1 MSKEPIYVDFS
12 LPLAELLRKG
22 TAVAHEEAA
31 KSQGAAWMV
40 RGELDREE
48 YIRFLMMLW
57 HVYDTLERGLERHA
71 SHPVLAFTYNP
82 ALLSRAPALSA
93 DIAYFLQT
101 NEADWQNHPMH
112 MELLSNPPPVL
123 SRYLDRLNTIASSE
137 DPSTL
142 LSHAYVRYLGDLSGG
157 QVIRSRVSKA
167 YGLEGGSGVS
177 FFEFKPLGGS
187 GTATIGDM
195 KKIKEWYRENMNSAA
210 GDDQELKADIVEEA
224 LIVFE
229 LNGELF
235 AALRPPSSASLES
248 SVLSLPPLGDPVT
261 PIDGSFNKLSGGG
274 ESTVLYEEKKP
285 AEKLY
290 SVSAVIAVVAAMS
303 LAHFVL
309 VTGGFTGD
317 RGMAKLEA
325 LRRWLFTH

>member
-1 MSKEPIYVDFS
+1 
-12 LPLAELLRKG
+12 
-22 TAVAHEEAA
+22 
-31 KSQGAAWMV
+31 MV

-93 DIAYFLQT
+93 DIAFFLQT
-101 NEADWQNHPMH
+101 SEADWQNHSMH

-210 GDDQELKADIVEEA
+210 GDDQELKGECSPCTRTAVGCSFPAADIVEEA
-224 LIVFE
+224 LTVFE